1 MRTRSGHEGNEA
13 IAQQDRIDS
22 YNQFVTNYFGA
33 AVPVTNN
40 KRSKLPIKFIDGTDP
55 NDPNDNFTS
64 LPPGDDVKY
73 TSIKFKLIDLV
84 THQTYQY
91 INNEIVNKFH
101 YMKLKLSK
109 LFFGFIIYKY
119 ESDLNSLIDLCRA
132 VSLTNAGLTDFI
144 TSICNA
150 MNGNYKYQHTKETW
164 LHDFNVLEF
173 IVDYLTRL
181 NDNGTN
187 GIINQIPND
196 EIIKKNASTTQ
207 IIQYIADQMSVNIKN
222 CIKRNIKTL
231 IRIYIEYKMQIKS
244 EKKKIR
250 LQEKDI
256 GIRNELR
263 NLLYTQRKIIQSIIF
278 QYPIEVLLTYYIH
291 SLLYYLYIIIFFFIL
306 GCYY

>member
-55 NDPNDNFTS
+55 NDPNEYFTS

-73 TSIKFKLIDLV
+73 TSIKFKLRHLV
-84 THQTYQY
+84 NDETYEY
-91 INNEIVNKFH
+91 LNNEVNKFH

-109 LFFGFIIYKY
+109 LIFGLIIFKY
-119 ESDLNSLIDLCRA
+119 ESDLNSLISLCHEI
-132 VSLTNAGLTDFI
+132 SSKNSDLTNFI
-144 TSICNA
+144 RSIGNA
-150 MNGNYKYQHTKETW
+150 MNGNYEYQHTKESW
-164 LHDFNVLEF
+164 LHDFKILDF
-173 IVDYLTRL
+173 IIEYLTRL

-222 CIKRNIKTL
+222 CIKNNIKVL
-231 IRIYIEYKMQIKS
+231 IRIYIEYKMQIKQ

-291 SLLYYLYIIIFFFIL
+291 SLLYYLYIIIYFFIL
-306 GCYY
+306 FLG